1 MTQPGFSKTF
11 VTSGDLRL
19 QLAMKPPDS
28 AEFARF
34 QTLAKYD
41 DLVTSTDEGSGRDI
55 LGYSPA
61 AVSNRETFKTQVLL
75 NAENFQKEAGSPHG
89 FRNPMQYEDG
99 VCVVVGSAINLN
111 TDEVQE
117 LRKLGVVVVALGN
130 ALHAG
135 VEPDI
140 WIGHQDVLG
149 YVSRGIE
156 DQSVL
161 ALLPLIHMRQRMW
174 DHAMKRES
182 RKMPAETVNTFGY
195 TSDSRTAAEFLEDP
209 RRPSDFGYP
218 STLSVAISLLAMMG
232 FRDIILNGV
241 RLGGDVD
248 DFFAFDEI
256 PHREVFDTKTE
267 RYSKLRAGFQDMYKE
282 LTKYSIRVS
291 VCGPATG
298 LPVPHFDIEYLRT
311 ALAGIMTLYARITD
325 DTQVALPVSANRKQ
339 ISKRVKHK
347 EALVTPI
354 KILEN
359 ADDLIKHLPQFFD
372 KPDILSRLKEA
383 RDASAEADCPS
394 CTMNRLAAPLFRVFE
409 EAVLTHYDDVQEA
422 WKAILPDHYILRPRR
437 RTTKEYVF
445 RVDHSEEEKTYNEVS
460 R

>member
-1 MTQPGFSKTF
+1 MTQPGFSKPF

-19 QLAMKPPDS
+19 HLAMKPPDS
-28 AEFARF
+28 AEFERF
-34 QTLAKYD
+34 QTLVKYD
-41 DLVTSTDEGSGRDI
+41 DLFTSTDEGGGRDI
-55 LGYSPA
+55 LGYNPTA
-61 AVSNRETFKTQVLL
+61 LANRETFKTQVLL
-75 NAENFQKEAGSPHG
+75 NAERFQKETGSPHG
-89 FRNPMQYEDG
+89 LHNPMQYENG

-111 TDEVQE
+111 IEEVQE

-130 ALHAG
+130 SVHAG

-161 ALLPLIHMRQRMW
+161 ALLPLVHMRQRMW
-174 DHAMKRES
+174 EHATKRES
-182 RKMPAETVNTFGY
+182 RKVPAETVNTFGY
-195 TSDSRTAAEFLEDP
+195 TSDSRTATEFLEDP
-209 RRPSDFGYP
+209 RRPSDFGYS
-218 STLSVAISLLAMMG
+218 STLPVALSMLTMMG

-241 RLGGDVD
+241 RLDGDID

-256 PHREVFDTKTE
+256 PHREVFETKTE
-267 RYSKLRAGFQDMYKE
+267 RYSKLRDGFKALYKE
-282 LTKYSIRVS
+282 LTNYSIRVS
-291 VCGPATG
+291 VCGADTG

-311 ALAGIMTLYARITD
+311 ALSGIMTVYHRITD
-325 DTQVALPVSANRKQ
+325 DTQVGLPVSVARKQ
-339 ISKRVKHK
+339 ISTRVKHK

-354 KILEN
+354 RILEN

-372 KPDILSRLKEA
+372 KPDILQLLQDA
-383 RDASAEADCPS
+383 RAASAEADCPS
-394 CTMNRLAAPLFRVFE
+394 CTLNRLAAPLFRVFE

-422 WKAILPDHYILRPRR
+422 WEAVLPDYYILRPRR
-437 RTTKEYVF
+437 KTTKEYVF
-445 RVDHSEEEKTYNEVS
+445 RADHAEEDQTYNEVS

>member
-1 MTQPGFSKTF
+1 
-11 VTSGDLRL
+11 
-19 QLAMKPPDS
+19 
-28 AEFARF
+28 
-34 QTLAKYD
+34 
-41 DLVTSTDEGSGRDI
+41 
-55 LGYSPA
+55 
-61 AVSNRETFKTQVLL
+61 
-75 NAENFQKEAGSPHG
+75 
-89 FRNPMQYEDG
+89 MQYEDG

-111 TDEVQE
+111 IDEVQE

-130 ALHAG
+130 ALHTG

-267 RYSKLRAGFQDMYKE
+267 RYSKLRAGFQDLYKE

-291 VCGPATG
+291 VCGADTG

-311 ALAGIMTLYARITD
+311 ALAGIMTLYTLITD
-325 DTQVALPVSANRKQ
+325 DTQIVLPVSAARKH
-339 ISKRVKHK
+339 ISTRVKHK
-347 EALVTPI
+347 ESLLTPV
-354 KILEN
+354 KILEK

-372 KPDILSRLKEA
+372 NPDILSRLKEA

-422 WKAILPDHYILRPRR
+422 WKTIFPDHYILRPRR

-445 RVDHSEEEKTYNEVS
+445 RDDYSEEEKTYNEVS